1 MSPAPLP
8 FDPIAEARRQ
18 WEERGWSQAAGGM
31 AAVTS
36 IMRAQQI
43 VLARVDAELKPLGL
57 SFARYEVLMLL
68 WFSKSGQLPM
78 KVIGAR
84 LQVHPTSVT
93 NAVDRLEEDAMVQR
107 LPHPEDRRAVLV
119 ALTAAGRASAR
130 QATTRLNRSVFEDLG
145 LRGREE
151 QQLTDLLRGLR
162 ERAGDF

>member
-1 MSPAPLP
+1 MSPPALP

-18 WEERGWSQAAGGM
+18 WQAHGWSDAAGGM

-68 WFSKSGQLPM
+68 WFSKTERLPM
-78 KVIGAR
+78 KLIGDR

-93 NAVDRLEEDAMVQR
+93 NAVDRLEGDSLVRRE
-107 LPHPEDRRAVLV
+107 PHPDDRRAVLV
-119 ALTAAGRASAR
+119 ALTPAGRAVAR
-130 QATTRLNRSVFEDLG
+130 RATDRLNESVFTDVGLG
-145 LRGREE
+145 ARRE
-151 QQLTDLLRGLR
+151 QQLTELLGGLR
-162 ERAGDF
+162 RRAGDF